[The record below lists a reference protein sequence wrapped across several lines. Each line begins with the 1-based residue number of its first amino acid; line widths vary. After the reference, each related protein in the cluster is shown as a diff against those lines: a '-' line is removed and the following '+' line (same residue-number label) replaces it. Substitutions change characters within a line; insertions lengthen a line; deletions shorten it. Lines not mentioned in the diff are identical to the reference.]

1 MYTGLI
7 HTHSLLR
14 YLVLILLLLVIVR
27 SFLGFS
33 NKQAFTKID
42 NVLGLTL
49 FSVTHTQLLVGLILY
64 FFSSHFVMFNAAAM
78 KDPIVRYWTAEHVVM
93 MLIAIVFIT
102 LARIT
107 SKKMNVDTA
116 KHKRMFIFNALALV
130 IILVA
135 IAMSHR
141 GFFSMPATDTTSI

>member
-14 YLVLILLLLVIVR
+14 YLVLILLLAVIVK

-33 NKQAFTKID
+33 NKQSFTKLD
-42 NVLGLTL
+42 NMLGLSL
-49 FSVTHTQLLVGLILY
+49 FSVTHTQLLVGLIL
-64 FFSSHFVMFNAAAM
+64 FFVSPHVQFSGAAM
-78 KDPIVRYWTAEHVVM
+78 KDAVTRYWTTEHNVM

-102 LARIT
+102 MARIT
-107 SKKMNVDTA
+107 TKKMNIDTA
-116 KHKRMFIFNALALV
+116 KHKRLFIYNSIALV

-141 GFFSMPATDTTSI
+141 GFFSMPGATAT